1 MVHGKLRQ
9 HTAQRV
15 AEGSR
20 LWLANQSTIPEAS
33 TLEVGQLSEL
43 GARVAAMVLGAL
55 LPIRVKAGDTTRLC
69 HSAGGGAPWQV
80 LMASGGALR
89 RKRIIHRRGGS
100 DRKV

>member
-55 LPIRVKAGDTTRLC
+55 LPIGVKAGDTTRLC
-69 HSAGGGAPWQV
+69 HGAGGGAPWHV
-80 LMASGGALR
+80 RMAVR
-89 RKRIIHRRGGS
+89 RVATAKSQRGFRQKS
-100 DRKV
+100 VNK